1 MVADLPL
8 ECYKVMN
15 VICTD
20 AEREEVFHLLI
31 RLSSWIFV
39 ESVFSS
45 VPIDDIFSII
55 INDARYNLIIV
66 RVLLKKKSFVKC
78 N

>member
-1 MVADLPL
+1 
-8 ECYKVMN
+8 MN
-15 VICTD
+15 VICTE

-66 RVLLKKKSFVKC
+66 RVLLKK
-78 N
+78 NHL